1 MGGAY
6 SMFPAYS
13 VKARVL
19 IFETR
24 YSIEHNT
31 LPKLP
36 ISKAIS
42 SANVHIGGRDNQKN
56 SEL

>member
-1 MGGAY
+1 
-6 SMFPAYS
+6 MFPAYS